1 MNYLIELLQ
10 KVKLQLRWKLLG
22 GFLLA
27 NLFLFLALGVCLLT
41 LFNTSDTLQRVQSSK
56 DRSQVVDQMQVW
68 QAQLATSA
76 LDYVWSNKL
85 ARRGEHE
92 IAQTNLQR
100 AVDNF
105 QPNPLQAENY
115 QQLKKEV
122 ANLNEILEQM
132 VALNEAGH
140 ADDAKY
146 IWQTQGSKQMVRT
159 QSVLQ
164 ELNQQESHSALVDY
178 EQANQQVNS
187 VAYYV
192 TVLAGLALV
201 LALSWTFL
209 LTAALIGP
217 VSQLRRRLA
226 NLARGDLTQPV
237 QVVSGDELGELGQT
251 YNLTLNALQSLIKQL
266 HFQSQ
271 QVSVSIEEL
280 TYQTSSQVAG
290 SSQQAGAITEATKAL
305 QELNLSAGEI
315 ASQTIAAS
323 KAVDYSLGR
332 AQAVSQL
339 AEEMVQA
346 HQQGRTTV
354 AQTIGEVQSLK
365 DQIQG
370 IEAEQQRLVEQSTAI
385 QSINGLIDTIARETH
400 LLALNA
406 AIEAAGAGQQGERF
420 AVVAAEVK
428 SLAERSVKATKEVRV
443 ALNSIAATVA
453 QVYQLTEQGLAKASQ
468 AVAEAEQSDKV
479 LIELAY
485 LSEKVKEAVS
495 DIVVEVKSS
504 SQLTSSIGAATR
516 QQQVSSIQVL
526 DKMLEI
532 ESVTA
537 QNLSSIKQVESV
549 SQQLN
554 STALE
559 LKQSADT
566 FKLVSA

>member
-1 MNYLIELLQ
+1 MNFLIQLLQ
-10 KVKLQLRWKLLG
+10 KTRLQLRWKLLG
-22 GFLLA
+22 GFFIA

-41 LFNTSDTLQRVQSSK
+41 LFNTSDTLQRVQNSK
-56 DRSQVVDQMQVW
+56 DRSQLVDQMQVW
-68 QAQLATSA
+68 QAQLATNA

-105 QPNPLQAENY
+105 QPTPLQAQNY
-115 QQLKKEV
+115 QTLKKEV
-122 ANLNEILEQM
+122 ANLNDVLEQM
-132 VALNEAGH
+132 VSLNEAGH

-159 QSVLQ
+159 QTLLQ
-164 ELNQQESHSALVDY
+164 ELNQQESHTSLVDY

-192 TVLAGLALV
+192 SILAAIALL
-201 LALSWTFL
+201 LALSWTFV

-217 VSQLRRRLA
+217 VAQLRRRLA
-226 NLARGDLTQPV
+226 NLAKGDLTQPV
-237 QVVSGDELGELGQT
+237 QVISGDELGELGQT
-251 YNLTLNALQSLIKQL
+251 YNLTLNSLQTLIKQL

-315 ASQTIAAS
+315 ASQTIAAA

-332 AQAVSQL
+332 AQSVSQL

-428 SLAERSVKATKEVRV
+428 NLAERSVKATKEVRV
-443 ALNSIAATVA
+443 ALKSIAETVA
-453 QVYQLTEQGLAKASQ
+453 QVYQLTEQGLTKASQ

-559 LKQSADT
+559 LKSSADN

>member
-1 MNYLIELLQ
+1 
-10 KVKLQLRWKLLG
+10 
-22 GFLLA
+22 
-27 NLFLFLALGVCLLT
+27 
-41 LFNTSDTLQRVQSSK
+41 
-56 DRSQVVDQMQVW
+56 
-68 QAQLATSA
+68 
-76 LDYVWSNKL
+76 
-85 ARRGEHE
+85 
-92 IAQTNLQR
+92 
-100 AVDNF
+100 
-105 QPNPLQAENY
+105 
-115 QQLKKEV
+115 
-122 ANLNEILEQM
+122 
-132 VALNEAGH
+132 
-140 ADDAKY
+140 
-146 IWQTQGSKQMVRT
+146 
-159 QSVLQ
+159 
-164 ELNQQESHSALVDY
+164 
-178 EQANQQVNS
+178 
-187 VAYYV
+187 
-192 TVLAGLALV
+192 
-201 LALSWTFL
+201 
-209 LTAALIGP
+209 
-217 VSQLRRRLA
+217 
-226 NLARGDLTQPV
+226 
-237 QVVSGDELGELGQT
+237 
-251 YNLTLNALQSLIKQL
+251 
-266 HFQSQ
+266 
-271 QVSVSIEEL
+271 
-280 TYQTSSQVAG
+280 
-290 SSQQAGAITEATKAL
+290 L